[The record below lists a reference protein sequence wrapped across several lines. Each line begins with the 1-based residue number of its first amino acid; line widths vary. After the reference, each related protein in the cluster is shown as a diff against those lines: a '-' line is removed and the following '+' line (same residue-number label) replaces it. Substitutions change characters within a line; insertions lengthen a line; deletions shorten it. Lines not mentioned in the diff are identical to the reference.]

1 MDCHDK
7 DSLRRKYA
15 LYVSAYSEAIG
26 KLVAVSSQATRS
38 EWELAW
44 DLAGRARLLC
54 DDVRNQLEEHTAQ
67 HGC

>member
-7 DSLRRKYA
+7 RSLWRKYA
-15 LYVSAYSEAIG
+15 LYARAYSEAIG
-26 KLVAVSSQATRS
+26 QLIAFSSLAPRS
-38 EWELAW
+38 EWEVAW

-54 DDVRNQLEEHTAQ
+54 EETRNQLQEHTAQ